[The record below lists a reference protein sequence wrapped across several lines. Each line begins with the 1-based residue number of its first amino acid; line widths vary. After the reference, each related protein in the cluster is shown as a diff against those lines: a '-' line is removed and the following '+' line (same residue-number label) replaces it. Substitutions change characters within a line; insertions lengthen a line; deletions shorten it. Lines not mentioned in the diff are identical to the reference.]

1 MSNSI
6 DAKGKASA
14 EAYADFALDEYA
26 TEAERFSAQE
36 DYFAGFVGGAKYY
49 EVQLDQ
55 LKRSLKDLLD
65 IAEHKRENHSA
76 AHVRYLL
83 RRFS

>member
-26 TEAERFSAQE
+26 TDAERFSAKE
-36 DYFAGFVGGAKYY
+36 DYFAGFVGGARYY
-49 EVQLDQ
+49 EVQLTQ
-55 LKRSLKDLLD
+55 LKGAIKDLLD
-65 IAEHKRENHSA
+65 TAEYKNEKHSA
-76 AHVRYLL
+76 SMARYLL
-83 RRFS
+83 QRFK